1 MLTNRIIIWIS
12 IVVLSIPALLLGA
25 RLLQLS
31 GDTDRL
37 SCDTFHDAFETYD
50 NVSSVTQRSVLI
62 ISSTL
67 DPRWQSTSP
76 VIGGFETIIRG
87 HKQITPNW
95 VGQCFARL
103 VGHYQPR
110 HLIILLDSGLFLR
123 SDDRLREDLS
133 FILNERKRYHLDMTI
148 SIIGALKTP
157 ANLDNATSIDAGNQA
172 IEAWANSQRDVR
184 FVAPNARFTGL
195 YRQPNPSLFWPDGQ
209 TLSDLGNEAMISILR
224 QEIDAISLEP

>member
-12 IVVLSIPALLLGA
+12 LVVLSIPALLFA
-25 RLLQLS
+25 VRLLQLS
-31 GDTDRL
+31 GDADRL
-37 SCDTFHDAFETYD
+37 SCNTFHNAFEAYD

-67 DPRWQSTSP
+67 DPRWYSTP
-76 VIGGFETIIRG
+76 PAMGGFETIIRG

-110 HLIILLDSGLFLR
+110 HLMILLDSGLFLR
-123 SDDRLREDLS
+123 SDNRLREDLR
-133 FILNERKRYHLDMTI
+133 FIVNERKRYSLDMTI

-157 ANLDNATSIDAGNQA
+157 ANLDKATSIDAGNQA
-172 IEAWANSQRDVR
+172 IEAWVNSQRDVR
-184 FVAPNARFTGL
+184 FVAPNAKFTGL
-195 YRQPNPSLFWPDGQ
+195 YRQPKPSLFWPDGQ
-209 TLSDLGNEAMISILR
+209 TLSDLGNDVMASILT
-224 QEIDAISLEP
+224 QEIEAISLEP